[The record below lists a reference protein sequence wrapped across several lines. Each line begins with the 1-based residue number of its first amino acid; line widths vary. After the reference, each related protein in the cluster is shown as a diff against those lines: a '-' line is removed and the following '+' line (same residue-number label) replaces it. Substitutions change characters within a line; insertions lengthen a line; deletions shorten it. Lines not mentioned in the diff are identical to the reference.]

1 VIKAM
6 EFQLSYACTQDCV
19 FCSESESLEHFRD
32 APVSA
37 KEIARVLA
45 TKRREGVER
54 VAFAGAGEPSIHPHF
69 LGALKA
75 AKDLGYRVAVVSN
88 GWGLAEPA
96 LAAAALPLID
106 ELTLSLHGDTAALHE
121 KSTRAAGGFARLLRA
136 FEHAR
141 ARPGTFLATNT
152 VLTRTNAARAGA
164 IVRFALG
171 LGGVRRVQL
180 SQLVPE
186 GRGARGYGARALPHS
201 WWLESAPSL
210 ARLTE
215 KAGAELWLD
224 GLPLC
229 AAPDQRGRHKNL
241 HLEPVV
247 SVDRVRVGG
256 RAALAETVNP
266 RPGAQKDRLKPPAC
280 GACSESERCDGV
292 FKSYAEAFGTD
303 DLRPFGAAPAP
314 GVGGEVATLSD
325 GWRNFF
331 CDQDF
336 DDARRPLDWDLAR
349 TMIVEYSDRECF
361 YSEPVRSF
369 SKWSFLDYPFEQ
381 PFRHGLGLGGSDRSV
396 AAEIG
401 EGEIV
406 MGTAPTMDAL
416 VEAVRGRAAGAEF
429 VLVNKLCTPLVMGD
443 DLDGLAR
450 RCADACGGTPVE
462 VSMNDQLQMNAVSAC
477 LRAVLERD
485 GRPKPEGARDLVNL
499 FHFPR
504 RFREE
509 AVLPLLRDLGLRAGV
524 CLYPEMDLAA
534 LEDIPK
540 AAHHVFCER
549 ASDLG
554 DKMHDA
560 LGEGPGAVLTV
571 PAAYGVAGTRACLAA
586 IAAAAGKA
594 PEFEKA
600 WGARLGSF
608 LPRWEE
614 LRREASSRRLAFV
627 VSAATLPGLDELR
640 FSQGAP
646 ALKLVLEMGFGVD
659 ILYYA
664 GPGEPPAPAPPPG
677 ARIAVFRTPAE
688 LTRALREGEF
698 SAVYSDVFFDE
709 RVSRAGK
716 SRFSSRFFEMGLDGA
731 ARGLERLL
739 AACRT
744 PFYARYAAHLPGGGD
759 D

>member
-1 VIKAM
+1 MIKAM
-6 EFQLSYACTQDCV
+6 ELQLSYSCTQECT
-19 FCSESESLEHFRD
+19 FCSESARMEEFRD

-37 KEIARVLA
+37 REIVRVLA

-54 VAFAGAGEPSIHPHF
+54 VSFAGAGEPSIHPRF

-75 AKDLGYRVAVVSN
+75 AKELGYRTAVVSN
-88 GWGLAEPA
+88 GWGLSEPA

-106 ELTLSLHGDTAALHE
+106 ELTLSIHGDTAALHE
-121 KSTRAAGGFARLLRA
+121 RSTRARGGFARLLRA
-136 FEHAR
+136 FESAR
-141 ARPGTFLATNT
+141 ERPGTFLATNT
-152 VLTRTNAARAGA
+152 VLTRTNAARAEA

-186 GRGARGYGARALPHS
+186 GRGAERYGKNALPHS
-201 WWLESAPSL
+201 WWRESVPALS
-210 ARLTE
+210 RLTE
-215 KAGAELWLD
+215 EAGVELWLD

-229 AAPDQRGRHKNL
+229 AVPDHRGRHKNL
-241 HLEPVV
+241 HLEPSV
-247 SVDRVRVGG
+247 SVDRVRAGG
-256 RAALAETVNP
+256 KAGLAETVNL
-266 RPGAQKDRLKPPAC
+266 RPGAQKGRLKAPSCAD
-280 GACSESERCDGV
+280 CSETGRCDGV
-292 FKSYAEAFGTD
+292 FESHAEAFGTG
-303 DLRPFGAAPAP
+303 DLRPFGAAAAP

-331 CDQDF
+331 CDRDF

-349 TMIVEYSDRECF
+349 TLIVEYSDRECF

-369 SKWSFLDYPFEQ
+369 SKWSFLDYPFER
-381 PFRHGLGLGGSDRSV
+381 PLRHGLGLGTSERSFAV
-396 AAEIG
+396 EIG
-401 EGEIV
+401 EREIV

-416 VEAVRGRAAGAEF
+416 ADAVGRRASGAEF

-443 DLDGLAR
+443 DMDGLGR
-450 RCADACGGTPVE
+450 RCAAACGAEPVE
-462 VSMNDQLQMNAVSAC
+462 VSMNDQLQMNSVESC
-477 LRAVLERD
+477 LRPILAREGFFESAGD
-485 GRPKPEGARDLVNL
+485 PEVVNL

-509 AVLPLLRDLGLRAGV
+509 SVVPLLRELGLRAGV
-524 CLYPEMDLAA
+524 SLYPEMDLAA
-534 LEDIPK
+534 LKDIPK
-540 AAHHVFCER
+540 AGVHAFCER
-549 ASDLG
+549 SSDLG
-554 DKMHDA
+554 DKVHA
-560 LGEGPGAVLTV
+560 LLGEGRGEVLTV
-571 PAAYGVAGTRACLAA
+571 PAAYGVAGTRECLAA

-594 PEFEKA
+594 DEFEKA
-600 WGARLGSF
+600 WAARLAAF

-646 ALKLVLEMGFGVD
+646 VLKLVLEMGFGVD
-659 ILYYA
+659 LLYYA
-664 GPGEPPAPAPPPG
+664 GPGEPPAPPPPPG
-677 ARIAVFRTPAE
+677 ARVAEFRTPAE
-688 LTRALREGEF
+688 LARALREGGF
-698 SAVYSDVFFDE
+698 SAVYSDVFFDD
-709 RVSRAGK
+709 RVTRAGK

-739 AACRT
+739 SACRT

-759 D
+759 E